1 MCVSTLSGALPETW
15 REFCV
20 FTWTTQF
27 VVDRVPC
34 FPKLCQICVI
44 VFHFVSGKLEKG
56 MFCDSTYVQN
66 NDNKE
71 IMITQTEFAV
81 KITKVPMSP
90 ARKKIRDDLADKAE
104 IRAFRGVSGSIS
116 WAGWSNTSGRVLSSV
131 TITAHFASTNCPSGL
146 RFEYGG
152 ASCSPAC

>member
-27 VVDRVPC
+27 KVDRVVC

-56 MFCDSTYVQN
+56 C
-66 NDNKE
+66 
-71 IMITQTEFAV
+71 FAAPRMCR
-81 KITKVPMSP
+81 TKTTKRS
-90 ARKKIRDDLADKAE
+90 
-104 IRAFRGVSGSIS
+104 
-116 WAGWSNTSGRVLSSV
+116 
-131 TITAHFASTNCPSGL
+131 
-146 RFEYGG
+146 
-152 ASCSPAC
+152 